1 MLSNRLIRF
10 SCAVVLMIKPKKLEK
25 VDFRDNYNYICYII
39 LTKSH
44 LIRKSNIHLETQ
56 ASNVHFFPFFFF
68 KEIMLHSP

>member
-1 MLSNRLIRF
+1 
-10 SCAVVLMIKPKKLEK
+10 MIKPKKLEK

-68 KEIMLHSP
+68 FLKDHAPFSLDVRAYKMK

>member
-1 MLSNRLIRF
+1 
-10 SCAVVLMIKPKKLEK
+10 MIKPKKLEK

-56 ASNVHFFPFFFF
+56 ASNVHFFPFLFFLKDHAPF
-68 KEIMLHSP
+68 SLDFRAYKMK

>member
-1 MLSNRLIRF
+1 
-10 SCAVVLMIKPKKLEK
+10 MIKPKKLEK

-56 ASNVHFFPFFFF
+56 ASNVHFFPFFFLKDHAPF
-68 KEIMLHSP
+68 SLDFREYKMK